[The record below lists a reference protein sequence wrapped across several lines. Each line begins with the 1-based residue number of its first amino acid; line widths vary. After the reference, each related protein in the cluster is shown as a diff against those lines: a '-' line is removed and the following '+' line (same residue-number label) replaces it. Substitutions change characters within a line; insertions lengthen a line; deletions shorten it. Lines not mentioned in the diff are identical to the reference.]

1 MVVVYIGH
9 MFFFVVCRS
18 SKFSLVAV
26 DIFRQSA
33 NVASGAGGAGAVT
46 GPGLACATWPVSG
59 RPLRHVVSRRDGE
72 GLHRPV
78 LRRNAAHSE
87 KAPTTLLD

>member
-1 MVVVYIGH
+1 MLLVNDRFSIVLEN
-9 MFFFVVCRS
+9 S
-18 SKFSLVAV
+18 SNCTPIVLL
-26 DIFRQSA
+26 
-33 NVASGAGGAGAVT
+33 GGAGAVT
-46 GPGLACATWPVSG
+46 GLGLVRATWPVSG

-72 GLHRPV
+72 DLHRPV